1 MKTDTIIFW
10 VTLADQGAIET
21 FVTGSPVLVNAKIA
35 QWAGLSSDKS
45 DAFQAFRDL
54 SLKVATKTDG
64 LVDAAYELIEVDVD
78 FEQLVRDSAPAETLE
93 QLDEND
99 IIEFLEATEKYRVV
113 ETPNLYDQMKIE
125 WLKKNWENISLE
137 QLENLVK

>member
-10 VTLADQGAIET
+10 VSLAEAGTIET
-21 FVTGSPVLVNAKIA
+21 FVTGSPVLANAKIA

-78 FEQLVRDSAPAETLE
+78 FEQLVRDSPSEALE